1 MANQDEPPWSA
12 HIRAW
17 SAEGFSVEPIL
28 SKFDNHLSSDDLLS
42 IESALER
49 ARSIVKKMQNLPA
62 SFQDAVGDLTMRIY
76 EDPYDADEVQNEYSA
91 MLLARAPWIPA
102 AERSR
107 ARWSAEGRTI
117 ELEAWLRRL
126 TEADTSSRTE
136 TDGIITAIEEVRPR
150 AEVRRSIEALEGRQ
164 REREGVLND
173 LLTILKKS
181 GWLVDSTSRG
191 NLAQR
196 FDAAGELQRM
206 DTKAREVLKII
217 ERDIEPWRP
226 KSAASL
232 LEQLTMIKSAPDH
245 DLLARIG
252 VVTESE
258 VAAITAHRTVVDREI
273 HEWLDSGVILPQE
286 KDAKANFR
294 EHELNSE
301 RLRADVSAAAEA
313 SERILQ
319 HQADSDRELQFE
331 GTLWHAEDAGLLVAA
346 AARFDRDVELIEM
359 AMTEKFD
366 EWKKYGIEIEEL
378 LERLHSQPRWV
389 KIQVE
394 RIDQKIGMVIQL
406 LIRLSKID
414 SSVIDDDRLE
424 KWTRS
429 LRGLPDDEQLES
441 INTSLD
447 RLTTRQRRH
456 RESLDDA
463 RHKLHGGW
471 PSELDPTMMTLYEYE
486 EAILTLES
494 GKRFNIQGSSSNEF
508 GQYEIERWAAEG
520 WDVSGLRQKSAE
532 DPAGLA
538 KELPLYREAI
548 RARPNLIRLLLPLPW
563 GRDPK
568 LTSEVEA
575 SLRRP
580 DALSDLESRRRNIA
594 THLASLRPS
603 AERPLFVF
611 QPTAKDE
618 GGLEIIQIDEG
629 ESDSVGPVFTGS
641 SADDYKDEIVMAEV
655 ENNSADNSIIDES
668 SQDEEFEIPN
678 EFTEIQTRISVIESD
693 IPISA
698 VLADSKTETTNNN
711 DERKANLA
719 PREGVDD
726 SERRG
731 GLEPEFMNEIGH
743 IQQRL
748 AADVQA
754 DENKTDDN
762 SEQKE
767 GTGGADSSKT
777 EITSFVEEN
786 NTEDIEN
793 TEKEQPKLE
802 KITTS
807 TQSIADINH
816 AVPKVT
822 SREDLID
829 WVSESDG
836 NSKNI
841 GVEQLLNRLGIT
853 NTNLDQ
859 LVEIAA
865 AEHRDIRVQRLLRL
879 ITLVNSIEDEE
890 LRVNLLGSLVI
901 GARVLD
907 DWTALRLVNRRA
919 KSGDGLLA
927 DSARLIERLSDVP
940 GPGVPLPAG
949 VDDTPLPKRG
959 GNGLIEAVAA
969 WRAAVDLPHAG
980 ALGASSP

>member
-1 MANQDEPPWSA
+1 
-12 HIRAW
+12 
-17 SAEGFSVEPIL
+17 
-28 SKFDNHLSSDDLLS
+28 
-42 IESALER
+42 
-49 ARSIVKKMQNLPA
+49 
-62 SFQDAVGDLTMRIY
+62 
-76 EDPYDADEVQNEYSA
+76 
-91 MLLARAPWIPA
+91 
-102 AERSR
+102 
-107 ARWSAEGRTI
+107 
-117 ELEAWLRRL
+117 
-126 TEADTSSRTE
+126 
-136 TDGIITAIEEVRPR
+136 
-150 AEVRRSIEALEGRQ
+150 
-164 REREGVLND
+164 
-173 LLTILKKS
+173 
-181 GWLVDSTSRG
+181 
-191 NLAQR
+191 
-196 FDAAGELQRM
+196 
-206 DTKAREVLKII
+206 
-217 ERDIEPWRP
+217 
-226 KSAASL
+226 
-232 LEQLTMIKSAPDH
+232 
-245 DLLARIG
+245 
-252 VVTESE
+252 
-258 VAAITAHRTVVDREI
+258 
-273 HEWLDSGVILPQE
+273 
-286 KDAKANFR
+286 
-294 EHELNSE
+294 
-301 RLRADVSAAAEA
+301 
-313 SERILQ
+313 
-319 HQADSDRELQFE
+319 
-331 GTLWHAEDAGLLVAA
+331 
-346 AARFDRDVELIEM
+346 
-359 AMTEKFD
+359 
-366 EWKKYGIEIEEL
+366 
-378 LERLHSQPRWV
+378 
-389 KIQVE
+389 
-394 RIDQKIGMVIQL
+394 
-406 LIRLSKID
+406 
-414 SSVIDDDRLE
+414 
-424 KWTRS
+424 
-429 LRGLPDDEQLES
+429 
-441 INTSLD
+441 
-447 RLTTRQRRH
+447 
-456 RESLDDA
+456 
-463 RHKLHGGW
+463 
-471 PSELDPTMMTLYEYE
+471 
-486 EAILTLES
+486 
-494 GKRFNIQGSSSNEF
+494 
-508 GQYEIERWAAEG
+508 
-520 WDVSGLRQKSAE
+520 
-532 DPAGLA
+532 
-538 KELPLYREAI
+538 
-548 RARPNLIRLLLPLPW
+548 
-563 GRDPK
+563 
-568 LTSEVEA
+568 
-575 SLRRP
+575 
-580 DALSDLESRRRNIA
+580 
-594 THLASLRPS
+594 
-603 AERPLFVF
+603 LFVF

-618 GGLEIIQIDEG
+618 GGLEIIQIDEA
-629 ESDSVGPVFTGS
+629 ESDGVGPVFTGG
-641 SADDYKDEIVMAEV
+641 SAVDNKDEIVMAEV

-698 VLADSKTETTNNN
+698 VLPDSKTETTNNN

-959 GNGLIEAVAA
+959 GDGLIEAVAA